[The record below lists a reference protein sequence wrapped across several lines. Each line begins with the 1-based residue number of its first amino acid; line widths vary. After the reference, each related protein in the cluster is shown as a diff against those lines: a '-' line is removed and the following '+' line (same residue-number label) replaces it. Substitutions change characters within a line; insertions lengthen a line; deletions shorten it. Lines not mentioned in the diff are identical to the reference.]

1 MNNTNAQIQIQN
13 FLPHRKPML
22 MVDIILDL
30 SKEDVKTTF
39 KITED
44 NVFVE
49 NGYFIEAGL
58 IENAAQTCSSIV
70 GHTFFLDDSGNIKE
84 DVKLVGFIS
93 GIKKVAIKALPKVG
107 ATITTTANLLSKFDS
122 ENYSICNMSCITSYE
137 GNEIVEAEI
146 NLMIQQV

>member
-1 MNNTNAQIQIQN
+1 MNNTEAHIQIQN

-22 MVDIILDL
+22 MVDIILTL
-30 SKEDVKTTF
+30 TKEDVKTTF
-39 KITED
+39 KITND

-49 NGYFIEAGL
+49 NGFFLEAGL

-70 GHTFFLDDSGNIKE
+70 GQTFFLDESGNIKE
-84 DVKLVGFIS
+84 NVKLVGFIS
-93 GIKKVAIKALPKVG
+93 GIKKVTINALPKVG
-107 ATITTTANLLSKFDS
+107 DTITTTASLLSKFDS
-122 ENYSICNMSCITSYE
+122 EHYSICNMSCKTSCE